1 MDSGYYA
8 ACTAL
13 VARTQALDTIAN
25 NLANVSTNGFKASHN
40 VFGAMLAT
48 SGNSALSVLNEDAN
62 NYGILSGN
70 QLDTS
75 QGSLVNTGNNL
86 DFAVEGPGYFQV
98 QGPGTS
104 ALYTRGGSFQISSKG
119 QLVTAAGDPVLG
131 DNSKPISIPPGA
143 MTISG
148 DGTISVDGAVAG
160 KLKLVEFGAN
170 ANMQSVGGSYY
181 TVSGDPG
188 APAKNSSIHQGMLES
203 SNVNP
208 VTSTIE
214 LITAQRQVETMR
226 HVLTMVNTEM
236 DKAAAQDLPRVD

>member
-48 SGNSALSVLNEDAN
+48 SGNPALSILNEDAN
-62 NYGILSGN
+62 DYGILSGN

-75 QGSLVNTGNNL
+75 QGSLVNTGNSL
-86 DFAVEGPGYFQV
+86 DLAIEGPGYFQV
-98 QGPGTS
+98 QGPGNTS
-104 ALYTRGGSFQISSKG
+104 LYTRGGSFQVSAQG
-119 QLVTAAGDPVLG
+119 QVITPAGDPVLG
-131 DNSKPISIPPGA
+131 ENNKPVQVPPGA
-143 MTISG
+143 MTVSG
-148 DGTISVDGAVAG
+148 DGTISVDGAVVG

-170 ANMQSVGGSYY
+170 ANLQSAGKSYY

-188 APAKNSSIHQGMLES
+188 APAKNSTIHSGMLES

-236 DKAAAQDLPRVD
+236 DKAAAQDLPRVG

>member
-40 VFGAMLAT
+40 VFGAMLAS
-48 SGNSALSVLNEDAN
+48 SGNPALSVLNEDAN
-62 NYGILSGN
+62 DYGILSGN

-75 QGSLVNTGNNL
+75 QGSLVSTGNNL
-86 DFAVEGPGYFQV
+86 DLAIEGPAYFQV

-104 ALYTRGGSFQISSKG
+104 SLYTRGGSFQISAQG
-119 QLVTAAGDPVLG
+119 QVVTAAGDPVLG
-131 DNSKPISIPPGA
+131 ENNKPIQVPPGA
-143 MTISG
+143 LTISG
-148 DGTISVDGAVAG
+148 DGTMSVDGAIAG
-160 KLKLVEFGAN
+160 KLKLVEFGPN
-170 ANMQSVGGSYY
+170 ANLQSVGGSYY
-181 TVSGDPG
+181 SVSGDPG
-188 APAKNSSIHQGMLES
+188 APAKNSAIHQGTLES

-226 HVLTMVNTEM
+226 RVLTMVNTEM